1 MKPIFI
7 LGYMCSGKST
17 VGRKLATQI
26 GLQYIDLDSF
36 IQDRFR
42 KTVSDMFA
50 NEGEDVFRI
59 RESKM
64 LAELADFEDI
74 VLAVGGG
81 TPCFFD
87 NMQLMNEKGTTIFIN
102 LAAEG
107 LSKRVKKA
115 SKKRPLLQ
123 NIQSDDELLNK
134 INEHLQERMRY
145 YSMANYT
152 VDITEDEPIDSVI
165 DKIKLIIKN
174 LQ

>member
-152 VDITEDEPIDSVI
+152 VDIADDEPIDSVI